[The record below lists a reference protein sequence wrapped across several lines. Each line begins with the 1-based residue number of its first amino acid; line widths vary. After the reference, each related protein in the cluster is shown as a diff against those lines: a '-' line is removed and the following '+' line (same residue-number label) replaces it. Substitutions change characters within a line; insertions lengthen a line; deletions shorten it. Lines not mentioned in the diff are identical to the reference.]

1 MSKQNLDRSS
11 PVQRS
16 RVVAPP
22 EKSARSGSDALL
34 LGVLLMFSM
43 LISAG
48 LLRNQLVTLMPRA
61 GQTGIRTGLTVLFYG
76 VEIIALSYIAYR
88 HRAKFTV
95 KYRLRHE
102 PDVDASDADSSKI
115 AGIASSAA
123 LIAGFLI
130 ALRALGIGWA
140 LLTQNIG
147 WHPPQTNGLV
157 ELFGN
162 SGFGL
167 ILAVVSVVLL
177 APFVEELIFRGVL
190 LEWFSS
196 AMPGWAAVLLSS
208 LAFSLYHLSW
218 WAFSLNLVLGMATG
232 YLARKCTTLWPAIVL
247 HAFYNATL
255 VAAAFYVA
263 SKTHL

>member
-1 MSKQNLDRSS
+1 MRVSKMSKKNPDHTS
-11 PVQRS
+11 PVPRS
-16 RVVAPP
+16 RIVTPSVKPV
-22 EKSARSGSDALL
+22 SYGIDALL
-34 LGVLLMFSM
+34 TGILLMLSM

-61 GQTGIRTGLTVLFYG
+61 GQTGIRTGLTLLFYG

-88 HRAKFTV
+88 HRIGFAV
-95 KYRLRHE
+95 KYRLKHI
-102 PDVDASDADSSKI
+102 SK
-115 AGIASSAA
+115 IASSAA
-123 LIAGFLI
+123 LVLGFLI

-140 LLTQNIG
+140 LFTQNIG
-147 WHPPQTNGLV
+147 WHPPQTSGLV

-167 ILAVVSVVLL
+167 TLAVVNVVLL

-196 AMPGWAAVLLSS
+196 AMPAWAAVLLSG

-218 WAFSLNLVLGMATG
+218 WALPLNLTLGLATG
-232 YLARKCTTLWPAIVL
+232 YLARKCDTLWPAIVL
-247 HAFYNATL
+247 HALYNATL
-255 VAAAFYVA
+255 VSAAFYVA
-263 SKTHL
+263 SKTLR